1 MQVNDAPNIFRRDH
15 LDSTPGIDFCLQ
27 LFSGDTINIHRPGCE
42 AVAELAVM
50 CWKGPIFLE
59 HFDLLLA
66 LYTLEPESGRSCERK
81 RPEILRPPRRDVRK
95 PGGAEACPGRILKK
109 KERGK
114 GRKTAEKG
122 GKGRKV
128 LSIFFIFLSLPNSRR
143 TWA

>member
-1 MQVNDAPNIFRRDH
+1 
-15 LDSTPGIDFCLQ
+15 
-27 LFSGDTINIHRPGCE
+27 
-42 AVAELAVM
+42 M

-122 GKGRKV
+122 RKREESIGQEFYFPILAKFVANLGLPGRRGTKRDEKGG
-128 LSIFFIFLSLPNSRR
+128 SLAPY
-143 TWA
+143 